1 MFYSYIPTP
10 IGRLCVVASEEG
22 LVNIDFENDPN
33 PYPLTSSDIY
43 DPIKLSDVA
52 EQFKLCFKKELTSF
66 RLPLSPSGTDFQKTV
81 WQELQ
86 NIPYGEVISYK
97 TLAQRIG
104 NIKAVRAVGNAN
116 GKNPLPIV
124 VPCHRVIGSNGTL
137 TGFAG
142 GLEIKQRLLD
152 LESNH
157 LFS

>member
-1 MFYSYIPTP
+1 
-10 IGRLCVVASEEG
+10 
-22 LVNIDFENDPN
+22 
-33 PYPLTSSDIY
+33 
-43 DPIKLSDVA
+43 
-52 EQFKLCFKKELTSF
+52 
-66 RLPLSPSGTDFQKTV
+66 
-81 WQELQ
+81 
-86 NIPYGEVISYK
+86 
-97 TLAQRIG
+97 LAQRIG